1 MQPDILVVGGG
12 PAGLASAIAAA
23 QKGFRVAVVDSRKPP
38 INKPCGEGLL
48 PEATESLRRLGIH
61 LQPGDGHPFEGF
73 RFADET
79 QSVSALIPR
88 GRALGLRR
96 TALHQMLAD
105 RAEVCG
111 VELMWGARVSDFELD
126 GARVDGRFIPFRWLV
141 GADGQNSI
149 VRRFARLGSRWTIER
164 RFGFR
169 RHYSVAPWTNLCE
182 VHWAH
187 RSQMVV
193 APTASDEICISF
205 FVDDPQMRMDRALAQ
220 FPEVAARLDGAQ
232 PSSTEAG
239 SMIQFRKARAVV
251 RGNVALVG
259 DSGCTVDAVS
269 GQGLSLAFQQAHHL
283 AAAFASGNLASYQ
296 SAHNHL
302 TLTAIRVTRL
312 LLVMN
317 SSAALRRKVLRL
329 FALRPNLFANLI
341 SVHTQSQP
349 ELLKAC
355 EIVNLTWRVLWA

>member
-23 QKGFRVAVVDSRKPP
+23 QRGFRVSVVESRKPP

-48 PEATESLRRLGIH
+48 PEALESLRRLGVNP
-61 LQPGDGHPFEGF
+61 QPGDGHPFEGF
-73 RFADET
+73 RFVDESN
-79 QSVSALIPR
+79 SVSAPIPR

-96 TALHQMLAD
+96 TALHQMLIE
-105 RAEVCG
+105 RAEQCG
-111 VELMWGARVSDFELD
+111 VDLRWGARISDFESR
-126 GARVDGRFIPFRWLV
+126 GARVDGGFVPFRWLV

-149 VRRFARLGSRWTIER
+149 VRRRANLGSRWTIER

-169 RHYSVAPWTNLCE
+169 RHYAVAPWTNLCE
-182 VHWAH
+182 VHWAR

-193 APTASDEICISF
+193 APTAPNEICISF
-205 FVDDPQMRMDRALAQ
+205 FADDPQMRVDAALGN
-220 FPEVAARLDGAQ
+220 FPEVAARLQGAK
-232 PSSTEAG
+232 PTSTEAG
-239 SMIQFRKARAVV
+239 SMIKFRRARAVV
-251 RGNVALVG
+251 RGNIALVG
-259 DSGCTVDAVS
+259 DAGCTVDAVS

-283 AAAFASGNLASYQ
+283 AGALSAEDLALYQ
-296 SAHNHL
+296 TTHDHL

-317 SSAALRRKVLRL
+317 SSSWLRKKVLRL
-329 FALRPNLFANLI
+329 FSMRPTLFAQMI
-341 SVHTQSQP
+341 SVHTQPQP
-349 ELLKAC
+349 EPLKAC

>member
-1 MQPDILVVGGG
+1 VRPDILIVGGG

-23 QKGFRVAVVDSRKPP
+23 QTGFRVAVVDSRKPP

-48 PEATESLRRLGIH
+48 PEATESLRRLGVH
-61 LQPGDGHPFEGF
+61 LRPGDGHPFEGF
-73 RFADET
+73 RFIDET

-96 TALHQMLAD
+96 TALHQMLVD
-105 RAEVCG
+105 RAEACG
-111 VELMWGARVSDFELD
+111 VELVWGARVSDFESNR
-126 GARVDGRFIPFRWLV
+126 ARVDGRFVPFRWLI
-141 GADGQNSI
+141 GADGQHSA
-149 VRRFARLGSRWTIER
+149 VRRFAHLGSRWTIER
-164 RFGFR
+164 RFAFR
-169 RHYSVAPWTNLCE
+169 RHYSVAPWSTLCE

-193 APTASDEICISF
+193 APTARDEICVSLF
-205 FVDDPQMRMDRALAQ
+205 ADDPQMRMDRALVQ
-220 FPEVAARLDGAQ
+220 FPDVAARLGGAK

-251 RGNVALVG
+251 RGNIALVG

-269 GQGLSLAFQQAHHL
+269 GQGLSLAFQQAHLVAGAL
-283 AAAFASGNLASYQ
+283 AAGNLARYQ
-296 SAHNHL
+296 SAHERL

-329 FALRPNLFANLI
+329 FALRPNLFAKMI
-341 SVHTQSQP
+341 SVHTQSHP
-349 ELLKAC
+349 EPLKAC

>member
-23 QKGFRVAVVDSRKPP
+23 QTGFHVAVVDSRKPP
-38 INKPCGEGLL
+38 INKACGEGLL
-48 PEATESLRRLGIH
+48 PEATESLRRLGVH
-61 LQPGDGHPFEGF
+61 LQPGDGHPIEGF
-73 RFADET
+73 RFVDET

-96 TALHQMLAD
+96 TALHQMLVD
-105 RAEVCG
+105 RAESCG
-111 VELMWGARVSDFELD
+111 VDLLWGARVSDFESSS
-126 GARVDGRFIPFRWLV
+126 ARVDGRLVPFRWLI

-149 VRRFARLGSRWTIER
+149 VRRFAHLGSRWTIER

-193 APTASDEICISF
+193 APTAPDEICVSF
-205 FVDDPQMRMDRALAQ
+205 FVDDPQVRMDRALAQ
-220 FPEVAARLDGAQ
+220 FPDVAARLHGAK

-251 RGNVALVG
+251 RGRVALVG
-259 DSGCTVDAVS
+259 DAGCTVDAVS
-269 GQGLSLAFQQAHHL
+269 GQGLSLAFQQAHLLAGAL
-283 AAAFASGNLASYQ
+283 AAGDLARYQ
-296 SAHNHL
+296 SAHDHL

-329 FALRPNLFANLI
+329 FALRPNLFANMI

-349 ELLKAC
+349 EPLKAC